1 MPADSLEI
9 HVKTAGH
16 VRGFRAGAAVRPT
29 AAPHDRQPNISYI
42 IPCSSMASDSSRR
55 SGHVR
60 TKRTHHSLEHAVLA
74 LAALAGLPAALAL
87 IYLTWGQPFSFEVR
101 WTIAAIILVIWL
113 GSAGM
118 AFQMVTHAL
127 YLQANLLGALR
138 EGDYSIRGTGA
149 RPGSAVDLVMHEIN
163 ALGDTLQRQRTEAVE
178 STALLQSVMGAIDVA
193 VFAFDM
199 DEKLVL
205 ANPAAQRLLGKQSV
219 EMLGRHARDLRL
231 ERYLEGATPRLLDR
245 PFGPESGRLEL
256 RRSTFRRDGKPHQL
270 LVFADLTRSLR
281 EQEQQAW
288 QRIVRVLSHEINN
301 SLTPIKSIAH
311 SIKRM
316 ISRVPDV
323 PRAAEIQEGLNLIE
337 TRSGALGRF
346 LRAYAQL
353 ARLPKPQQ
361 RPVQIA
367 SLAHRIA
374 ELENRLPVRVRS
386 AEDVEITA
394 DPDQLEQLLINIV
407 RNAVD
412 ATLETSGSVW
422 IDWEKD
428 DGALQITIEDEGP
441 GLPDTSNLFVP
452 FFTTKPT
459 GSGIGL
465 ALSRQIA
472 EAHGGTLALENRPE
486 ARGCRAILRLPL

>member
-1 MPADSLEI
+1 MASVNSWLS
-9 HVKTAGH
+9 GH
-16 VRGFRAGAAVRPT
+16 DPAAVRR
-29 AAPHDRQPNISYI
+29 HR
-42 IPCSSMASDSSRR
+42 ASHR
-55 SGHVR
+55 
-60 TKRTHHSLEHAVLA
+60 SLERAVLLLTIA
-74 LAALAGLPAALAL
+74 GGLPAALAL
-87 IYLTWGQPFSFEVR
+87 FYLTWKEGYSFEVR
-101 WTIAAIILVIWL
+101 WTLTALVLVVWVGAAVLAYQTVQRVL
-113 GSAGM
+113 
-118 AFQMVTHAL
+118 F
-127 YLQANLLGALR
+127 LQANLLGALR
-138 EGDYSIRGTGA
+138 EGDYSIRGTGGKS
-149 RPGSAVDLVMHEIN
+149 GSAVDLVMVEIN
-163 ALGDTLQRQRTEAVE
+163 ALGNTLQRQRTEAVE

-199 DEKLVL
+199 DHRLVL
-205 ANPAAQRLLGKQSV
+205 VNPAGERLLAEPAERLLGR
-219 EMLGRHARDLRL
+219 EAEALGLVNCLD
-231 ERYLEGATPRLLDR
+231 GDTPRLLDR

-270 LVFADLTRSLR
+270 LVFSDLSRALR

-316 ISRVPDV
+316 ISRVPDI
-323 PRAAEIQEGLNLIE
+323 PRSAEIQDGLNLIE

-346 LRAYAQL
+346 LRSYAQL
-353 ARLPKPQQ
+353 AKLPKPQQ
-361 RPVQIA
+361 RRIQMLPLVT
-367 SLAHRIA
+367 RIA
-374 ELENRLPVRVRS
+374 ELENRLPIEVPAS
-386 AEDVEITA
+386 DDLEIEA

-412 ATLETSGSVW
+412 ATLETSGRVW
-422 IDWEKD
+422 IEWKTI
-428 DGALQITIEDEGP
+428 DGYLQLTVDDEGP

-472 EAHGGTLALENRPE
+472 EAHGGTLALENRTE
-486 ARGCRAILRLPL
+486 ARGCRAVLRLPL

>member
-1 MPADSLEI
+1 MASASNPATRAGKGTHRSLEQS
-9 HVKTAGH
+9 V
-16 VRGFRAGAAVRPT
+16 F
-29 AAPHDRQPNISYI
+29 
-42 IPCSSMASDSSRR
+42 
-55 SGHVR
+55 
-60 TKRTHHSLEHAVLA
+60 LLVLV
-74 LAALAGLPAALAL
+74 AGLPAGIGLLAL
-87 IYLTWGQPFSFEVR
+87 SWGQAYSFEVR
-101 WTIAAIILVIWL
+101 WTVTTIVLLVWIGAAV
-113 GSAGM
+113 A
-118 AFQMVTHAL
+118 AYQMVQRML
-127 YLQANLLGALR
+127 FLQANLLGALR

-149 RPGSAVDLVMHEIN
+149 KAGSGVDLVMTEIN

-178 STALLQSVMGAIDVA
+178 STKLLQSVMGAIDVA

-205 ANPAAQRLLGKQSV
+205 VNPAGEKLLGAAHGSLLGKPAWELKLAQC
-219 EMLGRHARDLRL
+219 
-231 ERYLEGATPRLLDR
+231 LEGDTPRLLDR

-256 RRSTFRRDGKPHQL
+256 RRSGFRREGKPHQL
-270 LVFADLTRSLR
+270 LVFADLSRALR

-316 ISRVPDV
+316 LSRVPDL
-323 PRAAEIQEGLNLIE
+323 PRASEIQDGLNLIE

-353 ARLPKPQQ
+353 ARLPKPQM
-361 RPVQIA
+361 RAVRVPD
-367 SLAHRIA
+367 LMHRVA
-374 ELENRLPVRVRS
+374 ELENRLPVRINGGPDLR
-386 AEDVEITA
+386 ITA
-394 DPDQLEQLLINIV
+394 DPDQLEQLLINII

-412 ATLETSGSVW
+412 ATVDAGAGGTVSV
-422 IDWEKD
+422 DWKTV
-428 DGALQITIEDEGP
+428 DGALQLTIDDEGP

-452 FFTTKPT
+452 FFTTKPA

-472 EAHGGTLALENRPE
+472 EAHGGTLTLENRHD
-486 ARGCRAILRLPL
+486 AKGCRATLRLPLS

>member
-1 MPADSLEI
+1 MASKASRTARVHWSLEQA
-9 HVKTAGH
+9 VFGLALLAGSP
-16 VRGFRAGAAVRPT
+16 AAV
-29 AAPHDRQPNISYI
+29 
-42 IPCSSMASDSSRR
+42 
-55 SGHVR
+55 
-60 TKRTHHSLEHAVLA
+60 A
-74 LAALAGLPAALAL
+74 LAW
-87 IYLTWGQPFSFEVR
+87 IVWGQHYSFEVR
-101 WTIAAIILVIWL
+101 WTLAVVVAVVWVGCAIAAH
-113 GSAGM
+113 
-118 AFQMVTHAL
+118 QMVTRVL
-127 YLQANLLGALR
+127 YLAANLLGALH

-149 RPGSAVDLVMHEIN
+149 KPGSAADLVLKEIN
-163 ALGDTLQRQRTEAVE
+163 SLGDTLQRQRSEAVE
-178 STALLQSVMGAIDVA
+178 STALLTSVMGAIDVA

-205 ANPAAQRLLGKQSV
+205 ANPAAERLLNAGSSPL
-219 EMLGRHARDLRL
+219 LGRYARDLGL
-231 ERYLEGATPRLLDR
+231 ERYLMGDTPRLIDR
-245 PFGPESGRLEL
+245 PFGRDSGRLEL

-270 LVFADLTRSLR
+270 LVFADLSRALR
-281 EQEQQAW
+281 EEEQQAW

-316 ISRVPDV
+316 IARAPDT

-353 ARLPKPQQ
+353 AKLPKPQE
-361 RPVQIA
+361 RRIHVKP
-367 SLAHRIA
+367 LAARIA
-374 ELENRLPVRVRS
+374 ELENRLPIEVR
-386 AEDVEITA
+386 ATEDVEVEA

-412 ATLETSGSVW
+412 ATLETDGKVW
-422 IDWEKD
+422 IDWKTV
-428 DGALQITIEDEGP
+428 DGYLQLTVDDEGP

-472 EAHGGTLALENRPE
+472 EAHGGSLALENRTD
-486 ARGCRAILRLPL
+486 ARGCRAVLRLPL

>member
-1 MPADSLEI
+1 M
-9 HVKTAGH
+9 H
-16 VRGFRAGAAVRPT
+16 R
-29 AAPHDRQPNISYI
+29 
-42 IPCSSMASDSSRR
+42 
-55 SGHVR
+55 
-60 TKRTHHSLEHAVLA
+60 SLEHSILAIVLI
-74 LAALAGLPAALAL
+74 AGLPAAIAL
-87 IYLTWGQPFSFEVR
+87 LYLTWGQDYTFEVR
-101 WTIAAIILVIWL
+101 WTITTVVLVVWVGAA
-113 GSAGM
+113 AM
-118 AFQMVTHAL
+118 AFQMVTRAL
-127 YLQANLLGALR
+127 YLQSNLLGALR
-138 EGDYSIRGTGA
+138 EGDYSIRGAGA
-149 RPGSAVDLVMHEIN
+149 KPGSAVDLVMHEIN

-178 STALLQSVMGAIDVA
+178 STALLTSVMGAIDVA

-199 DEKLVL
+199 DERLVL
-205 ANPAAQRLLGKQSV
+205 ANPAAERLVGKPSHTLLGK
-219 EMLGRHARDLRL
+219 HARELRL
-231 ERYLEGATPRLLDR
+231 DKCLEGETPRLLDR

-281 EQEQQAW
+281 EEEQQAW

-316 ISRVPDV
+316 LSRVPDL
-323 PRAAEIQEGLNLIE
+323 PRASEIQDGLNLIE
-337 TRSGALGRF
+337 TRSGSLGRF

-361 RPVQIA
+361 RNVQIGPI
-367 SLAHRIA
+367 AHRIA
-374 ELENRLPVRVRS
+374 ELENRLPVAVKAS
-386 AEDVEITA
+386 DDVEINA
-394 DPDQLEQLLINIV
+394 DPDQIEQALINLV

-412 ATLETSGSVW
+412 ATLETSGNVW
-422 IDWEKD
+422 IDWQKV
-428 DGALQITIEDEGP
+428 DGALQITVDDEGP

-472 EAHGGTLALENRPE
+472 EAHGGSLTLENRI
-486 ARGCRAILRLPL
+486 ASRGCRATLRLPI

>member
-1 MPADSLEI
+1 M
-9 HVKTAGH
+9 
-16 VRGFRAGAAVRPT
+16 
-29 AAPHDRQPNISYI
+29 
-42 IPCSSMASDSSRR
+42 
-55 SGHVR
+55 
-60 TKRTHHSLEHAVLA
+60 LA
-74 LAALAGLPAALAL
+74 LVIVAGLPAGLAL
-87 IYLTWGQPFSFEVR
+87 FYLTWGQDYTFEVR
-101 WTIAAIILVIWL
+101 WTITTLVMVVWIGAAAV
-113 GSAGM
+113 
-118 AFQMVTHAL
+118 AFQMVTRAL
-127 YLQANLLGALR
+127 YLQSNLLGALR
-138 EGDYSIRGTGA
+138 EGDYSIRGAGG

-178 STALLQSVMGAIDVA
+178 STALLTSVMGAIDVA

-205 ANPAAQRLLGKQSV
+205 VNPAAERLIGKPADT
-219 EMLGRHARDLRL
+219 MIGKHAREVRL
-231 ERYLEGATPRLLDR
+231 DKCLEGETPRLLDR

-281 EQEQQAW
+281 EEEQQAW

-316 ISRVPDV
+316 ISRVPDL
-323 PRAAEIQEGLNLIE
+323 PRASEIQDGLNLIE

-361 RPVQIA
+361 RNVQIA
-367 SLAHRIA
+367 PIAHRIA
-374 ELENRLPVRVRS
+374 ELENRLPVAVK
-386 AEDVEITA
+386 AEEDVEISA
-394 DPDQLEQLLINIV
+394 DPDQIEQLLINIV

-412 ATLETSGSVW
+412 ATLETSGNVW
-422 IDWEKD
+422 IDWQKV
-428 DGALQITIEDEGP
+428 DGALQITIDDEGP

-472 EAHGGTLALENRPE
+472 EAHGGSLTLENRIE
-486 ARGCRAILRLPL
+486 SRGCRATLRLPL

>member
-1 MPADSLEI
+1 MHRSLE
-9 HVKTAGH
+9 
-16 VRGFRAGAAVRPT
+16 
-29 AAPHDRQPNISYI
+29 
-42 IPCSSMASDSSRR
+42 R
-55 SGHVR
+55 S
-60 TKRTHHSLEHAVLA
+60 VLY
-74 LAALAGLPAALAL
+74 LAL
-87 IYLTWGQPFSFEVR
+87 IAGVPAGLALLALTWGQPYTFEVR
-101 WTIAAIILVIWL
+101 WTITTIVLLVWI
-113 GSAGM
+113 GSAV
-118 AFQMVTHAL
+118 AAYQMVQRVL
-127 YLQANLLGALR
+127 FLQANLLGALR

-149 RPGSAVDLVMHEIN
+149 RPGTGVGLVMAEIN

-178 STALLQSVMGAIDVA
+178 STKLLQSVMGAIDVA

-199 DEKLVL
+199 EEHLVL
-205 ANPAAQRLLGKQSV
+205 VNPAGERLLG
-219 EMLGRHARDLRL
+219 EPAARLLGRPARQLRL
-231 ERYLEGATPRLLDR
+231 AQCLEGDTPRLLDR

-256 RRSTFRRDGKPHQL
+256 RRSGFRREGKPHQL
-270 LVFADLTRSLR
+270 LVFADLSRALR

-316 ISRVPDV
+316 LSRVPDL
-323 PRAAEIQEGLNLIE
+323 PRAGEIQDGLNLIE

-353 ARLPKPQQ
+353 ARLPKPQTSE
-361 RPVQIA
+361 VQIEP
-367 SLAHRIA
+367 LVHRVA
-374 ELENRLPVRVRS
+374 ELENRLPVAVRGGGDL
-386 AEDVEITA
+386 ELTA
-394 DPDQLEQLLINIV
+394 DPDQLEQLLINLV

-412 ATLETSGSVW
+412 ATLEAGGGGGVSIGWKAV
-422 IDWEKD
+422 
-428 DGALQITIEDEGP
+428 DGALQVMIEDEGP

-472 EAHGGTLALENRPE
+472 EAHGGTLSLENRQG
-486 ARGCRAILRLPL
+486 ARGCRATLRLPVD

>member
-1 MPADSLEI
+1 MASATRSTHHGGTRTRRVHPSLEQAI
-9 HVKTAGH
+9 TLL
-16 VRGFRAGAAVRPT
+16 T
-29 AAPHDRQPNISYI
+29 I
-42 IPCSSMASDSSRR
+42 I
-55 SGHVR
+55 
-60 TKRTHHSLEHAVLA
+60 
-74 LAALAGLPAALAL
+74 AGLPAGLVL
-87 IYLTWGQPFSFEVR
+87 LYLTWNQQYSFEVR
-101 WTIAAIILVIWL
+101 WTLTSVVLAVWI
-113 GSAGM
+113 GSAVV
-118 AFQMVTHAL
+118 AYQMVTRVL
-127 YLQANLLGALR
+127 FLQANLLGALR

-193 VFAFDM
+193 VFALDM
-199 DEKLVL
+199 DGKLVL
-205 ANPAAQRLLGKQSV
+205 VNPAGERLMGQSSSKLLGKDAQQ
-219 EMLGRHARDLRL
+219 LRL
-231 ERYLEGATPRLLDR
+231 AAYLTGDTPRLIDR

-270 LVFADLTRSLR
+270 LVFADLSRALR
-281 EQEQQAW
+281 EEEQQAW

-316 ISRVPDV
+316 LSRVPDL
-323 PRAAEIQEGLNLIE
+323 PRSSEIQDGLNLIE
-337 TRSGALGRF
+337 TRSGSLGRF

-367 SLAHRIA
+367 PLAHRIA
-374 ELENRLPVRVRS
+374 ELENRLPVSVNS
-386 AEDVEITA
+386 GDDVEVSA

-412 ATLETSGSVW
+412 ATLDTSGRVW
-422 IDWEKD
+422 IDWKAV
-428 DGALQITIEDEGP
+428 DGSLQVTVEDEGP

-452 FFTTKPT
+452 FFTTKPA

-486 ARGCRAILRLPL
+486 GRGCRAVLRLPL